1 MLSILGDSASDLE
14 TSKDTIL
21 YSLNSIGED
30 SKEQNK
36 VIKTLLGKSDE
47 EVSPEEKA
55 VLKQR
60 QETLKIANELKTL
73 QDVNKEITVGSGKEK
88 KSFDEHLAQA
98 NTEQGMNGLEYF
110 ARKMSDKAKVFLGAQ
125 QTALETGKTQYIN
138 KKNLTTTDKAPVDS
152 KTHWAIFPTSNNPL
166 VDILQKE
173 AEYGQRALNLAKSTV
188 ELESNKTESTTSKRN
203 QSIKDILQRSENVKT
218 PKGDVNTLIKK
229 KEAKKEQVNKV
240 ISDLI
245 GKTEETEQPD
255 KAEQAKPVKV
265 AVALDPKTVKDVK
278 AKAKQ
283 AVGNKT
289 VADRNL
295 MGDGFNLAN
304 TIEENLGK
312 EYADIFRSEVL
323 RLTESNARKWVQ
335 SKEKEQQNLFKKEEA
350 EKASTETTS
359 PEVTEPT
366 DESSVDIDILDTPL
380 VTKAGFRKR
389 FASHGLIKNGR
400 IIPFSEFTEL
410 DSDII
415 IAAAKSLKVCK

>member
-1 MLSILGDSASDLE
+1 
-14 TSKDTIL
+14 
-21 YSLNSIGED
+21 
-30 SKEQNK
+30 
-36 VIKTLLGKSDE
+36 
-47 EVSPEEKA
+47 

-73 QDVNKEITVGSGKEK
+73 QDVNKEITVGLGKEK

-110 ARKMSDKAKVFLGAQ
+110 ARKMADKAKVFLRAH

-138 KKNLTTTDKAPVDS
+138 KKDLTTTDKAPVDS

-188 ELESNKTESTTSKRN
+188 ELESNKTESTTAKRN

-218 PKGDVNTLIKK
+218 PKGDLNTVIKK
-229 KEAKKEQVNKV
+229 RKAKKEQVNQV
-240 ISDLI
+240 IADLT
-245 GKTEETEQPD
+245 GKTKEETEQPI
-255 KAEQAKPVKV
+255 KTEQAEPVKV
-265 AVALDPKTVKDVK
+265 AVALDPKIVKDVK

-289 VADRNL
+289 VADRTL
-295 MGDGFNLAN
+295 LGDGFNLAN

-323 RLTESNARKWVQ
+323 RLTESNARKWAK
-335 SKEKEQQNLFKKEEA
+335 SKEKDQTDLFKKEKEEA
-350 EKASTETTS
+350 EKATTEPTP

-366 DESSVDIDILDTPL
+366 DEASVDIEILDTPL
-380 VTKAGFRKR
+380 KTKAGFRKR